1 MDLVF
6 IDWVY
11 LRDHFWEVE
20 VMDEVLISQVRHLYE
35 VEKLSVR
42 QISQRLGIGRKR
54 LSRII
59 RGGVLMQRLRQRI
72 LKPYERLIE
81 VWYEEFPQLKATQVY
96 QRLRGY
102 GFSGCYETVCIGTR
116 RFRVRKRESYHE
128 LDFLP
133 GECAQIDWLE
143 VRFPWGVAYGFGMI
157 LAYSR
162 YLYVR
167 FYPRQSLEFFLEGHI
182 EAFREIGGVAHQNWY
197 DNLKS
202 VVIKRS
208 PELKLN
214 AQFLDFARHFGFS
227 IHLCN
232 PYRANEKGRIER
244 ALRDLRDW
252 LRINRFEN
260 LKELNQ
266 KTSLWRIERN
276 KRIHRA
282 TQKAPVEALKEE
294 RLKALPAIGYKPYR
308 FVPASIGKTAFVEFE
323 TNRYSVPSIY
333 SEMPCEILA
342 YPDHIDILV
351 RGKKVASHQRCFE
364 RRQKIEDSSHRE
376 RLLAKT
382 PNFKLQRIYEL
393 IRKMDRS
400 VEEFLRGAE
409 TEGEDP
415 IKLSYELFKILRGVS
430 KATLF
435 SALREAVGLK
445 IYRIHYIQSLLRL
458 PENQQDHPVYP
469 QNQKLLEINYQ
480 RRELKDY
487 DELI

>member
-1 MDLVF
+1 
-6 IDWVY
+6 
-11 LRDHFWEVE
+11 
-20 VMDEVLISQVRHLYE
+20 MDEVLISQVRHLYE
-35 VEKLSVR
+35 VEKLTLR

-54 LSRII
+54 LFRII
-59 RGGVLMQRLRQRI
+59 RGETLIQKPRERI

-81 VWYEEFPQLKATQVY
+81 AWYEEFPQLKATQVY

-116 RFRVRKRESYHE
+116 RFRVRKKESYHE

-167 FYPRQSLEFFLEGHI
+167 FYPRQSLEFFLEGHM
-182 EAFREIGGVAHQNWY
+182 EAFREMGGVAHQNWY
-197 DNLKS
+197 DNLRS

-208 PELKLN
+208 PEIKLN

-252 LRINRFEN
+252 LRVNTFED
-260 LKELNQ
+260 LKDLNH
-266 KTSLWRIERN
+266 KVSLWRIERN

-282 TQKAPVEALKEE
+282 TGKTPIEALKEE
-294 RLKALPAIGYKPYR
+294 KLKPLPAIPYR
-308 FVPASIGKTAFVEFE
+308 PYRVIPASVGKTAFVEFE
-323 TNRYSVPSIY
+323 TNRYSVPSTY
-333 SEMPCEILA
+333 SETPCEILA
-342 YPDHIDILV
+342 YPDHLEILIK
-351 RGKKVASHQRCFE
+351 GKRVASHQRSFG
-364 RRQKIEDSSHRE
+364 RREKIEDPAHRE
-376 RLLAKT
+376 RLLKKT

-393 IRKMDRS
+393 MRKMDRS
-400 VEEFLRGAE
+400 AQEFLRGAE
-409 TEGEDP
+409 AEGEDP
-415 IKLSYELFKILRGVS
+415 IKLSYELFKILREGS
-430 KATLF
+430 KATLL

-458 PENQQDHPVYP
+458 PQDQQDRPVYP
-469 QNQKLLEINYQ
+469 QNQKLLEITYKG
-480 RRELKDY
+480 RELKDY